1 MKNSKLA
8 ERFAMGVNV
17 GTTKH
22 MFIDGDTIYSY
33 GEHFPI
39 ARRIAHNLYYFTMS
53 SYSSTTRKHKAL
65 IFHALTNVGAVIVML
80 PNCDSSSAGIAK
92 NVNDKLIAKFKDKLK
107 RVRTDKM
114 KRFYESGIEA
124 MKKQNKLIDKYVIPT
139 FVAEKI

>member
-1 MKNSKLA
+1 
-8 ERFAMGVNV
+8 
-17 GTTKH
+17 
-22 MFIDGDTIYSY
+22 
-33 GEHFPI
+33 
-39 ARRIAHNLYYFTMS
+39 
-53 SYSSTTRKHKAL
+53 
-65 IFHALTNVGAVIVML
+65 ML